1 MLYAARE
8 TAISKAMGRP
18 AADEARKWAETG
30 RKRGPGAGNEEA
42 LCQQNYTYPFPLIFL
57 ILLIFFHFLCRKA
70 IRLSP
75 ALRRTIRPEAR
86 GLKDRRRHKPGQDG
100 RGMRRKSAEQYYV
113 LIFINSKD
121 WRESRRT
128 RAAQRREAREA
139 RKGKRRGAGRNE
151 KNCLPLWV

>member
-1 MLYAARE
+1 MLCAARG

-30 RKRGPGAGNEEA
+30 RKRGPGAGNEGA
-42 LCQQNYTYPFPLIFL
+42 LCQQNYAHYLSLIFL
-57 ILLIFFHFLCRKA
+57 IFLIFFHFLCPEA
-70 IRLSP
+70 IRLSL
-75 ALRRTIRPEAR
+75 ALRRTIRPEDR
-86 GLKDRRRHKPGQDG
+86 GLKDRWRHKPGRG
-100 RGMRRKSAEQYYV
+100 GMGMRRNGAEQYYM
-113 LIFINSKD
+113 LNFINTRD

-128 RAAQRREAREA
+128 RAAQRRAAGEA